1 MTARS
6 HLLFAYGFRSGKPV
20 QVAGKDVFTS
30 KELKENSPEQILAK
44 IKKLREHFS
53 KEKKLKEFDRAIQE
67 AAEHDWQEVT
77 KEQVMLMDYPKPN
90 TKYILIT
97 EDPNE
102 NVESVYHWVI
112 NNLTD
117 LGFPIID
124 KVTDIFTASEH
135 SSFYG
140 AAGQRLS
147 LAQDKAAGYLA
158 NIGKMI
164 KDLFQ
169 LVRELR
175 IIDERLTYYKHS
187 MGIDLARKGETLTDR
202 QATERR
208 QAAEV
213 ALKGLWVDLVD
224 GVVGGQRT
232 GSNIFTMAQQLQFT
246 TLPDLFFTIHPK
258 DPEDVTTAVEGGA
271 KEFNKQVRN
280 ALMRK
285 LYSYLT
291 WKQSTYVEL
300 QNRRKF
306 NVRYL
311 KQHYEVIRM
320 YMNWVKPYLKHA
332 QKLQM
337 SGERGKSHKI
347 ISAFESSLVDIEILA
362 RLMPKGNK
370 KVWAVALI
378 NMEYRT
384 RPQMQMGEPGQ
395 YHRGPIHI
403 GETTIHWRSYTWT
416 EEQIQNYLDMRRQ
429 EDIELFGA
437 VDESLNAAMDA
448 LGDDLRNY
456 LSEAEAGPLEPEEKK
471 KQADVFEPFVA
482 TAKGF
487 GDVMKALTPKWSG
500 FPTAKKKNKENLS
513 GEKKSAKKIGSFFMY
528 LNYKLYKKAH
538 GMITW

>member
-6 HLLFAYGFRSGKPV
+6 HLLYAYGFRSGQPV
-20 QVAGKDVFTS
+20 KVDGKVVDITG
-30 KELKENSPEQILAK
+30 KTPEDILNR
-44 IKKLREHFS
+44 INKLREHFS
-53 KEKKLKEFDRAIQE
+53 AKGKLKEFDDAMQD

-77 KEQVMLMDYPKPN
+77 KEQVMLMDYPKPH

-97 EDPNE
+97 ENPNE
-102 NVESVYHWVI
+102 NVESVYHWI
-112 NNLTD
+112 IDNLKD
-117 LGFPIID
+117 LGYPIVD

-175 IIDERLTYYKHS
+175 IIDERLLYYKNS
-187 MGIDLARKGETLTDR
+187 QGLGLEREGETLTDK
-202 QATERR
+202 QKQERR
-208 QAAEV
+208 TAAEV

-232 GSNIFTMAQQLQFT
+232 GSNIFNMAQQLQFT
-246 TLPDLFFTIHPK
+246 TLPDLFFSIHPEK
-258 DPEDVTTAVEGGA
+258 PEEVTDAVEKGA

-285 LYSYLT
+285 LYAYLT

-306 NVRYL
+306 NVKYL

-337 SGERGKSHKI
+337 SGERGDSHKI
-347 ISAFESSLVDIEILA
+347 ISAFESSLVDIELLA
-362 RLMPKGNK
+362 RMMAKGNK
-370 KVWAVALI
+370 KVWSVALI

-395 YHRGPIHI
+395 YHRGPIHV
-403 GETTIHWRSYTWT
+403 GETTIHWRCYTWT
-416 EEQIQNYLDMRRQ
+416 EEQVQNYLNMRRQ

-437 VDESLNAAMDA
+437 VDESLKSAMDA

-456 LSEAEAGPLEPEEKK
+456 LAEAEAGPLEPEEKK
-471 KQADVFEPFVA
+471 KSADLFEPFVA
-482 TAKGF
+482 TAKGLQDIF
-487 GDVMKALTPKWSG
+487 KAFKPPLP
-500 FPTAKKKNKENLS
+500 AKKKKAKEDLS
-513 GEKKSAKKIGSFFMY
+513 GELKSAKKTGTFFMY